1 MDFGVSLGYSE
12 RMSDL
17 AYFEYANNQLE
28 GTSAHYLVQVSISKR
43 DEEELRRLANK
54 FLTQALGPDMGQVGL
69 KAISEP
75 EAQKLKKLGSAG
87 LYYDGAVFSSSKWN

>member
-1 MDFGVSLGYSE
+1 MDFGGSLEYSE

-17 AYFEYANNQLE
+17 AYFEYAMDQPE
-28 GTSAHYLVQVSISKR
+28 GTSAHYLVEVSISER

-54 FLTQALGPDMGQVGL
+54 FLGQALGPDVGLIGL

-75 EAQKLKKLGSAG
+75 EAQKLKKVGSAG
-87 LYYDGAVFSSSKWN
+87 LYYDGAVFLVE